1 MDNEIVFDDK
11 TFQDLLRDIY
21 STTVS
26 KREQINAMIAKLLQ
40 LVHTPEE
47 ASIIFPIIQD
57 FLDTSIKNDGH
68 VVQIAQISQKLQ
80 SVSKKLEGEGGLLSE
95 FEKNNLLRLIQDE
108 IMVVDDSA
116 KKLKVKDADIPDTPP
131 KKLK

>member
-95 FEKNNLLRLIQDE
+95 FEKNNLLRLIQEE

-116 KKLKVKDADIPDTPP
+116 KKLKVKDADVPDTPP
-131 KKLK
+131 KKPK